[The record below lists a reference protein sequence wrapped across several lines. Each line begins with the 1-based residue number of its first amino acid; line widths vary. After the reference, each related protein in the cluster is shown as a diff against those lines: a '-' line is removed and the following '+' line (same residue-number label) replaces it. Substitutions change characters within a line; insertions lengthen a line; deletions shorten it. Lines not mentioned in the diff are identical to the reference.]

1 MGELLPTRV
10 LLDGYPKTVTLTD
23 GTTVTV
29 RPLRPTDQAALLAF
43 FRGIPAEDRWWLRE
57 NVSDP
62 AVIRRWTVDLDYDRV
77 LPLVALVDDRIVAD
91 ATLHRRG
98 YGARHHLGEVRVV
111 VAPAYR
117 GRGLAYALL
126 VELCEIAAAA
136 GLAKLE
142 AEIVAR
148 AQSGAL
154 EAVEQIGFRLVA
166 TIPDHLVGPD
176 GTPHDLLFLVYPLS
190 EV

>member
-1 MGELLPTRV
+1 MGELLPTRP
-10 LLDGYPKTVTLTD
+10 LLDRYPKTLTLSD

-29 RPLRPTDQAALLAF
+29 RPLQPTDQAALLAF
-43 FRGIPAEDRWWLRE
+43 FRGIPADDRWWLRE
-57 NVSDP
+57 DVSNP
-62 AVIRRWTVDLDYDRV
+62 EVIRRWTVDLNYDRV
-77 LPLVALVDDRIVAD
+77 LPLVALVEDRIVAD

-166 TIPDHLVGPD
+166 TIPEHLVGPD
-176 GTPHDLLFLVYPLS
+176 GAPHDLLFLVYPLS